1 MVVRMKPSTTVA
13 VRQGAWRPTL
23 VVMSLLGALLA
34 DRPLRGSD
42 DTVGEEKEAQQQQN
56 QFQTIA
62 LDQQM
67 RQMLGDG
74 SDRGIE
80 VVRTKAM
87 AMLELE
93 IDSLDEAC
101 GLSDAQRDKLTL
113 AARLEAAES
122 MQLFEGFQRRYSGR
136 TVDFQT
142 REGQETWQQFHREL
156 NEIQRATSRSG
167 SARHLPGRVV
177 GSLLDD
183 RQRDVWKGEGA
194 LRRAAQWRRFMDG
207 GLAILGTSVG
217 ITDRQHEAVVAML
230 MEDPPRI
237 DMAKAR
243 DAFGDQNPFLCWYAL
258 SRLDSDR
265 LEAIFDARQWEKVS
279 TIVRQGEQW
288 QPQIDTMK
296 LIEE

>member
-1 MVVRMKPSTTVA
+1 MVVRMMPSTTA
-13 VRQGAWRPTL
+13 ISQAGAWRMAL
-23 VVMSLLGALLA
+23 VVVPLLGALLA
-34 DRPLRGSD
+34 GRPLQGSD

-67 RQMLGDG
+67 QQMLGDG
-74 SDRGIE
+74 SGRGIE

-87 AMLELE
+87 ASLELE

-113 AARLEAAES
+113 AARLEAAAA
-122 MQLFEGFQRRYSGR
+122 MQLFAAFQRRYSGR

-183 RQRDVWKGEGA
+183 RQRDVWQAEA
-194 LRRAAQWRRFMDG
+194 ASRRASQWRRFMDG
-207 GLAILGTSVG
+207 GLAILESSVG
-217 ITDRQHEAVVAML
+217 MTDRQHAALVAML

-237 DMAKAR
+237 DMAKTR
-243 DAFGDQNPFLCWYAL
+243 EAFGDQTPFLCWYAL
-258 SRLDSDR
+258 SRLDKDR
-265 LEAIFDARQWEKVS
+265 LEAIFDARQWEKVG

-288 QPQIDTMK
+288 EPQIDTMK

>member
-1 MVVRMKPSTTVA
+1 MVVRMKPSMTVVSRA
-13 VRQGAWRPTL
+13 GACRTTL
-23 VVMSLLGALLA
+23 VVVSLLGALLA
-34 DRPLRGSD
+34 GRPLQGSD
-42 DTVGEEKEAQQQQN
+42 DPVGEEKEAQQQQN

-67 RQMLGDG
+67 QQMLGDG
-74 SDRGIE
+74 SGRGIE

-87 AMLELE
+87 ASLELE

-156 NEIQRATSRSG
+156 SEIQRATSRSG

-183 RQRDVWKGEGA
+183 RQREVWKGEAA
-194 LRRAAQWRRFMDG
+194 LRRASQWRRHMDG
-207 GLAILGTSVG
+207 GLAILESSVG
-217 ITDRQHEAVVAML
+217 LTDRQHEALVAML
-230 MEDPPRI
+230 MEDPPQI
-237 DMAKAR
+237 DMGKAR
-243 DAFGDQNPFLCWYAL
+243 EAFGDQSPFLCWYAL

>member
-1 MVVRMKPSTTVA
+1 MVVRMKSSTTVLSRA
-13 VRQGAWRPTL
+13 GAWRTTL
-23 VVMSLLGALLA
+23 VGVSLLGAFVA
-34 DRPLRGSD
+34 GRPLRGSD

-67 RQMLGDG
+67 QQMLGDG
-74 SDRGIE
+74 NGRGIE

-87 AMLELE
+87 AILQLE

-122 MQLFEGFQRRYSGR
+122 MQLFEGFQRRYTGR

-142 REGQETWQQFHREL
+142 REGQETWQQFDREL
-156 NEIQRATSRSG
+156 SEIQRATSRSG

-183 RQRDVWKGEGA
+183 RQREVWKGEAA
-194 LRRAAQWRRFMDG
+194 LRRASQWRRTMDG
-207 GLAILGTSVG
+207 GLGILESSAGL
-217 ITDRQHEAVVAML
+217 TDRQHEALVAML
-230 MEDPPRI
+230 MEDPPQI
-237 DMAKAR
+237 DMGKAR
-243 DAFGDQNPFLCWYAL
+243 EAFGDQSPFLCWYAL

>member
-1 MVVRMKPSTTVA
+1 MVVQMNASTTVSSRA
-13 VRQGAWRPTL
+13 GAWRMAL
-23 VVMSLLGALLA
+23 VVVPLLGALLA
-34 DRPLRGSD
+34 GRPLRGSD
-42 DTVGEEKEAQQQQN
+42 DTVGEEKESQQQQN

-67 RQMLGDG
+67 QQMLGDG
-74 SDRGIE
+74 SGRGIE
-80 VVRTKAM
+80 GVRTKAM
-87 AMLELE
+87 AILELE
-93 IDSLDEAC
+93 IDSLDQSC
-101 GLSDAQRDKLTL
+101 GLSDAQADKLTL
-113 AARLEAAES
+113 AARLEAAAA

-156 NEIQRATSRSG
+156 SEIQRATSRPG

-183 RQRDVWKGEGA
+183 RQRDAWRAEA
-194 LRRAAQWRRFMDG
+194 ASRRASQWRRHMDG
-207 GLAILGTSVG
+207 GLAILESSVG
-217 ITDRQHEAVVAML
+217 ITDRQHEALVALL

-243 DAFGDQNPFLCWYAL
+243 GALGDQNPFLCWYAM
-258 SRLDSDR
+258 SRLDHDR
-265 LEAIFDARQWEKVS
+265 LKAIFDGRQWEKVS
-279 TIVRQGEQW
+279 TIARQGEQW

>member
-1 MVVRMKPSTTVA
+1 MVVRMRPSTTVISQA
-13 VRQGAWRPTL
+13 GAWRTTL
-23 VVMSLLGALLA
+23 VVVSLLGALPA
-34 DRPLRGSD
+34 NRPLRGSD
-42 DTVGEEKEAQQQQN
+42 DTVGEEKESQQQQN

-67 RQMLGDG
+67 QQMLGDG
-74 SDRGIE
+74 SGRGIE
-80 VVRTKAM
+80 GVRTKAM
-87 AMLELE
+87 AILDLE

-101 GLSDAQRDKLTL
+101 ALSDAQRAKLTV
-113 AARLEAAES
+113 AARLEAAAA
-122 MQLFEGFQRRYSGR
+122 MQLFEAFQRRYSGR

-183 RQRDVWKGEGA
+183 RQRDVWQAEA
-194 LRRAAQWRRFMDG
+194 ASRRASQWRRHMDG
-207 GLAILGTSVG
+207 GLAILESSAGM
-217 ITDRQHEAVVAML
+217 TDRQHAALVSLL

-237 DMAKAR
+237 DLAKAR
-243 DAFGDQNPFLCWYAL
+243 EAFGDQNPFLCWYAL
-258 SRLDSDR
+258 SRLDKDR

-288 QPQIDTMK
+288 EPQINTMK

>member
-1 MVVRMKPSTTVA
+1 MVVRMMPSTTVSSQA
-13 VRQGAWRPTL
+13 GAWRTTL
-23 VVMSLLGALLA
+23 VVVALLGALLA
-34 DRPLRGSD
+34 DRPLLGSD

-56 QFQTIA
+56 HFQTIA

-67 RQMLGDG
+67 QQMLGDG
-74 SDRGIE
+74 SGRGIE
-80 VVRTKAM
+80 GVRTKAM
-87 AMLELE
+87 AILELE

-113 AARLEAAES
+113 AARLEAAAA
-122 MQLFEGFQRRYSGR
+122 MQLFAAFQRRYSGR

-156 NEIQRATSRSG
+156 NEIQGATSRSG
-167 SARHLPGRVV
+167 SARHLPSRVV

-183 RQRDVWKGEGA
+183 RQRVVWQAEA
-194 LRRAAQWRRFMDG
+194 ASRRASQWRRFMDG
-207 GLAILGTSVG
+207 GLAILESSAG
-217 ITDRQHEAVVAML
+217 ITDRQHVALVAML

-243 DAFGDQNPFLCWYAL
+243 EAFGDQNPFLCWYAL
-258 SRLDSDR
+258 SRLDKDR

-288 QPQIDTMK
+288 EPQIDTMK

>member
-1 MVVRMKPSTTVA
+1 MVVRMKPSTSVVSRT
-13 VRQGAWRPTL
+13 GAWRPML
-23 VVMSLLGALLA
+23 VVVLLLGALLA

-42 DTVGEEKEAQQQQN
+42 DTVGEEKEANQQQN
-56 QFQTIA
+56 QFQTIV

-67 RQMLGDG
+67 QQMLGG
-74 SDRGIE
+74 GNDRGIE

-87 AMLELE
+87 AHLELE

-183 RQRDVWKGEGA
+183 RQRDAWRAEA
-194 LRRAAQWRRFMDG
+194 ASRRASQWRRHMDG
-207 GLAILGTSVG
+207 GLAFLESSVG
-217 ITDRQHEAVVAML
+217 LTDRQHEALVAML
-230 MEDPPRI
+230 IEDPPRI
-237 DMAKAR
+237 DMGKAR
-243 DAFGDQNPFLCWYAL
+243 EAFGGQNPFLCWYAL
-258 SRLDSDR
+258 SRLDNDR

>member
-1 MVVRMKPSTTVA
+1 MKPSMTVVSRA
-13 VRQGAWRPTL
+13 GTWRTTL
-23 VVMSLLGALLA
+23 VVVSLLGALLA

-42 DTVGEEKEAQQQQN
+42 DTVGEEKEANQQQN
-56 QFQTIA
+56 QFQTIV

-67 RQMLGDG
+67 QQMLGG
-74 SDRGIE
+74 GNDRGIE

-87 AMLELE
+87 AHLELE

-113 AARLEAAES
+113 AARLEAAAA
-122 MQLFEGFQRRYSGR
+122 MQLFEAFQRRYSGQ

-183 RQRDVWKGEGA
+183 RQRDAWRAEA
-194 LRRAAQWRRFMDG
+194 ASRRASQWRRHMDG
-207 GLAILGTSVG
+207 GLAILESSAGL
-217 ITDRQHEAVVAML
+217 TDRQHEALVAML
-230 MEDPPRI
+230 MEDPPQI
-237 DMAKAR
+237 DMGKAR
-243 DAFGDQNPFLCWYAL
+243 EAFGDQSPFLCWYAL

-265 LEAIFDARQWEKVS
+265 LEAIFNARQWEKVS

-288 QPQIDTMK
+288 EPQINTMK
-296 LIEE
+296 MIEE